1 MPDVDG
7 LALQQL
13 LFDSGIERPII
24 FVTGR
29 GDIPTSVR
37 AMRAGA
43 VDFLTKPV
51 SGDALLAAVARA
63 RQLDAQAPA
72 SPQRTA
78 SIEARLATL
87 TPREREVLTHVVA
100 GRLNKQ
106 IAGDLGTVEKTIKVH
121 RGRMMSKLGVRTVQ
135 DLVRLAERAGIRPR
149 PQSGRAGEAD
159 AFCYG
164 HSLNVRYPTFPI
176 GPKANS
182 TASRGR
188 DILRQPTRS
197 PGSWHMPKTLTGFV
211 AIVDDDTAVRKALSR
226 LLSASAIRAQ
236 CFGSA
241 REFLD
246 SLASGAPECLSSICR
261 CRR

>member
-7 LALQQL
+7 LELQQL
-13 LFDSGIERPII
+13 LFDSGIARPII
-24 FVTGR
+24 FVTGK

-63 RQLDAQAPA
+63 RQLDTQARA
-72 SPQRTA
+72 ARDETA
-78 SIEARLATL
+78 SIEARLARL

-149 PQSGRAGEAD
+149 PE
-159 AFCYG
+159 
-164 HSLNVRYPTFPI
+164 
-176 GPKANS
+176 
-182 TASRGR
+182 SRGA
-188 DILRQPTRS
+188 
-197 PGSWHMPKTLTGFV
+197 G
-211 AIVDDDTAVRKALSR
+211 DT
-226 LLSASAIRAQ
+226 
-236 CFGSA
+236 
-241 REFLD
+241 
-246 SLASGAPECLSSICR
+246 
-261 CRR
+261 